1 VAALGAEGLVLQLTV
16 EYLQVYM
23 MGVPFFLLSIVGS
36 TLLRATGAA
45 ASPGII
51 MAFGSLVQII
61 LGPILIFGW
70 LGIPAMG
77 IAGAALAYVV
87 SRVVSVML
95 YVVLLLRANL
105 LRLELTG
112 ILNSWLSIMHVGGP
126 AIASGLVMPISMLV
140 ITRLLANHGH
150 EVVAAYNVASRVE
163 TIAHMILWSCS
174 SSAEPFIGQNW
185 GARQYERVK
194 RALFLCHSFC
204 LSWGVIT
211 FVFMVSFGG
220 FLVSLIDNNPQ
231 VVETAEVFF
240 LIIPLSIGF
249 MGMMQVANSSFNA
262 RGLPRPALVI
272 SLLRGI
278 VIGIPLTVA
287 GDMLWGYTGI
297 FLATAAT
304 NVILGIMAWHW
315 NRRSV
320 EAQAVKMGA

>member
-1 VAALGAEGLVLQLTV
+1 
-16 EYLQVYM
+16 
-23 MGVPFFLLSIVGS
+23 
-36 TLLRATGAA
+36 
-45 ASPGII
+45 
-51 MAFGSLVQII
+51 
-61 LGPILIFGW
+61 
-70 LGIPAMG
+70 
-77 IAGAALAYVV
+77 
-87 SRVVSVML
+87 
-95 YVVLLLRANL
+95 
-105 LRLELTG
+105 
-112 ILNSWLSIMHVGGP
+112 
-126 AIASGLVMPISMLV
+126 
-140 ITRLLANHGH
+140 
-150 EVVAAYNVASRVE
+150 
-163 TIAHMILWSCS
+163 MILWSCS

-204 LSWGVIT
+204 LCWGVIT

-220 FLVSLIDNNPQ
+220 FLVSLIDSNPQ

-315 NRRSV
+315 NRLSV
-320 EAQAVKMGA
+320 EAQTQHSKPNPRPHYPRVTGRLW